1 MSLGTQ
7 FGLLST
13 GFIPKAITDITADLQ
28 AAMKSAFGASINV
41 TPQSRFGQIIGI
53 IAERYLE
60 LWNLAGAV
68 HAAFNP
74 DNALGQDLVNVA
86 AITGTLPVIPT
97 SSTVT
102 ETLTGTPNTLCPAG
116 RQVAVQGT
124 LSVFNTLADATIT
137 ALTAWAA
144 YSPLLGDRRT
154 NGGNAYQCITA
165 GTSVTGP
172 SGTGVDIIDGGTAH
186 WTYLGVGT
194 GAIDVAM
201 SSALTG
207 PIIASARTLTL
218 IQTPVAGWSSAIN
231 LLDAVLGVAV
241 ESTAA
246 FRLRREA
253 ELHGLGRAAVQAIQ
267 AAILK
272 LTGVTACTVFENT
285 TDAVNSDGM
294 PPHSIEVLVQGGD
307 PTAIC
312 TAIFLNTAAGI
323 NTTGNQASINI
334 TDSQGIVHP
343 IFFSRPVLV
352 NIYVIANV
360 IMNSAQ
366 MPSGGVAAV
375 QTSVTNNIL
384 AYAATLIADFDVFS
398 SQIAAAIIAGIPF
411 PLPAI
416 LGVPGML
423 DAGTPFIGLAPSPGT
438 SATISIT
445 SRQLASF
452 ATARI
457 TVNVSQAVP

>member
-86 AITGTLPVIPT
+86 AM
-97 SSTVT
+97 T

-172 SGTGVDIIDGGTAH
+172 SGTGADIIDGGTAH

-207 PIIASARTLTL
+207 PIIASTRTLTL
-218 IQTPVAGWSSAIN
+218 IQTPIAGWSSAIN

-294 PPHSIEVLVQGGD
+294 PPHS
-307 PTAIC
+307 TAIC
-312 TAIFLNTAAGI
+312 TAIFQNAAAGI

-352 NIYVIANV
+352 SIYVVANV

-384 AYAATLIADFDVFS
+384 AYAATLTADFDVFS
-398 SQIAAAIIAGIPF
+398 SQIAAAIIAGIPL

-423 DAGTPFIGLAPSPGT
+423 DVGTPFIGLAPAPGT

-452 ATARI
+452 ASTRI

>member
-172 SGTGVDIIDGGTAH
+172 SGTGADIIDGGTAH

-207 PIIASARTLTL
+207 PIIASTRTLTL
-218 IQTPVAGWSSAIN
+218 IQTPIAGWSSAIN

-294 PPHSIEVLVQGGD
+294 PPHS
-307 PTAIC
+307 TAIC
-312 TAIFLNTAAGI
+312 TAIFQNAAAGI

-352 NIYVIANV
+352 SIYVVANV

-384 AYAATLIADFDVFS
+384 AYAATLTADFDVFS
-398 SQIAAAIIAGIPF
+398 SQIAAAIIAGIPL

-423 DAGTPFIGLAPSPGT
+423 DVGTPFIGLAPAPGT

-452 ATARI
+452 ASTRI

>member
-165 GTSVTGP
+165 WTSVTGP
-172 SGTGVDIIDGGTAH
+172 SGTGADIIDGGTAH

-207 PIIASARTLTL
+207 PIIASTRTLTL
-218 IQTPVAGWSSAIN
+218 IQTPIAGWSSAIN

-272 LTGVTACTVFENT
+272 LTGVTACTVFEN
-285 TDAVNSDGM
+285 A
-294 PPHSIEVLVQGGD
+294 
-307 PTAIC
+307 
-312 TAIFLNTAAGI
+312 AAGI

-352 NIYVIANV
+352 SIYVVANV

-384 AYAATLIADFDVFS
+384 AYAATLTADFDVFS
-398 SQIAAAIIAGIPF
+398 SQIAAAIIAGIPL

-423 DAGTPFIGLAPSPGT
+423 DVGTPFIGLAPAPGT

-452 ATARI
+452 ASTRI